1 MKQDARIDECAASLA
16 STEHLS
22 DRCIAPFI
30 RLQSFVTTMDEMYA
44 SVQASSGSTFVQIMR
59 GTLQRQFDSMR
70 RCVEK
75 GLLGCPSSAGVF

>member
-1 MKQDARIDECAASLA
+1 MKQDARIDECIASLG

-44 SVQASSGSTFVQIMR
+44 SVQASSGSAFVQIMR

-70 RCVEK
+70 ELAEK
-75 GLLGCPSSAGVF
+75 DLSSCPSPTGVF